1 MKISIVIPVYNGG
14 QYIEKAID
22 SVLAQSYPN
31 KELIVFDAGSN
42 DETVSILKSYGD
54 RIFWISEKDKGQWDA
69 INKGL
74 YRASGGI
81 FAYLN
86 ADDWYEPEIFSRVV
100 DIFSADPN
108 VMFVYGNCRLVS
120 PDGVKI
126 SIPPAIL
133 DREKL
138 IMYGNLTPQPATFFR
153 TDALLKE
160 GGIAEFHYMMEYDMN
175 LKVLKNGTAYFID
188 MPLANFLVRSD
199 QKSRVENEKAI
210 VRECII
216 ISRANGGSYYSPLY
230 LSYIYNYYLPPF
242 LQKIVM
248 RVKKIFGIR
257 LFKKSDQLT

>member
-14 QYIEKAID
+14 QYIKKAID
-22 SVLAQSYPN
+22 SVLDQSYPN

-42 DETVSILKSYGD
+42 DETVSILKAYVD
-54 RIFWISEKDKGQWDA
+54 RISWVSEKDEGQWDA

-74 YRASGGI
+74 HKASGEI

-100 DIFSADPN
+100 HIFSADPS
-108 VMFVYGNCRLVS
+108 VMLVYGNCRLVS
-120 PDGVKI
+120 PDGEKM
-126 SIPPAIL
+126 SIPSATL

-160 GGIAEFHYMMEYDMN
+160 GGIAKLHYMMEYDMN
-175 LKVLKNGTAYFID
+175 LKVLKHGKAYFID
-188 MPLANFLVRSD
+188 MSLANFLVRPD
-199 QKSRVENEKAI
+199 QKSRIENEQVI
-210 VRECII
+210 VRECIA
-216 ISRANGGSYYSPLY
+216 ISRANGGCYYSPLY

-242 LQKIVM
+242 LQKIIM
-248 RVKKIFGIR
+248 KIKKFLGIR
-257 LFKKSDQLT
+257 LFKMSD